1 MSEIPRTIRIV
12 VVEDHAPDVFLLKE
26 ALRDAAIPFEL
37 THFDQGDAAV
47 KSLSAENAVV
57 PDLLILDLNLPG
69 ITGIEILR
77 HVRRT
82 PRLAHL
88 PAAILTSSQAPQD
101 RADALSA
108 GADLFIHKP
117 TGYDGFVS
125 TVGGAIRGLLQQRLL
140 LV

>member
-1 MSEIPRTIRIV
+1 MSEDSRIIRIV

-47 KSLSAENAVV
+47 ASLSAEDASAL

-77 HVRRT
+77 HIRGT
-82 PRLAHL
+82 PGLSHL
-88 PAAILTSSQAPQD
+88 PAATSTSSQRPQD
-101 RADALSA
+101 REA
-108 GADLFIHKP
+108 
-117 TGYDGFVS
+117 
-125 TVGGAIRGLLQQRLL
+125 
-140 LV
+140 